1 MILGIGSIRFSI
13 KGDIMSNNDLIKNR
27 YYIIKKDDEV
37 YAYLSVKKDFYVEGI
52 LTSNKTFLS
61 GFFTLYDEIALV
73 VWDNDLKDNE
83 KIKGISI
90 KSDTES
96 SNINDNLIKQDY
108 RLYNA
113 SVDEFG
119 DVCDRNEI
127 SDSIKLIYITDEN
140 IIKDINYCIRKSKRN
155 LNDIMKQYSLSF
167 EHRRVGRLKEL
178 LDDINWY
185 QSLHPEVTIMSEE
198 AIKDLNN
205 YLRTLKEKNQQQEIT
220 NENNN
225 KSSKK
230 KTKIRKKSESKRG
243 K

>member
-1 MILGIGSIRFSI
+1 LILDIGSLRFSR

-61 GFFTLYDEIALV
+61 GFFTLYDEIVLII
-73 VWDNDLKDNE
+73 WDNNLKDNE

-96 SNINDNLIKQDY
+96 SDINDNLIKQDY

-140 IIKDINYCIRKSKRN
+140 IIKDINYCIRQSKRD
-155 LNDIMKQYSLSF
+155 LNDIMKKYSLSF
-167 EHRRVGRLKEL
+167 EHQRVGRLEEL
-178 LDDINWY
+178 LSDINWY
-185 QSLHPEVTIMSEE
+185 QSLHPEVTIVSEE

-205 YLRTLKEKNQQQEIT
+205 YLKGMKEKNQQQKIS
-220 NENNN
+220 NNDNN
-225 KSSKK
+225 KSTKK
-230 KTKIRKKSESKRG
+230 KIKKRKRS
-243 K
+243 